1 MKKILLCV
9 LGFMIL
15 VSGSAFAVDVTVWAS
30 TWYAWWDNG
39 DSNSNNDPGF
49 LYGPALAVKFN
60 DDFNLTG
67 VFLYGK
73 IKYKDED
80 DGDVFTFKRIDSD
93 LALNYRLND
102 YLKIFA
108 GIKYMSY
115 TIVDA
120 DDFDHSGFG
129 PGIGISAAYPVV
141 DSLFLLATLSGFHL
155 WGNEEEGD
163 ESPDEYGYREYG
175 INTTLALAY
184 YIPSISTVI
193 SLGGRYQQF
202 KTVYNQEEVNSGEE
216 VDDLTWKF
224 YGITLT
230 VTYTF

>member
-15 VSGSAFAVDVTVWAS
+15 VSSSAFAVDVTVGVS
-30 TWYAWWDNG
+30 TWYAWWKFRSSDE
-39 DSNSNNDPGF
+39 DSSVKTDPGF
-49 LYGPALAVKFN
+49 LYGPALAIKFN

-73 IKYKDED
+73 FNGKESDEYNLD
-80 DGDVFTFKRIDSD
+80 YMRMDSD
-93 LALNYRLND
+93 VALNYRLND

-108 GIKYMSY
+108 GIKYMRY
-115 TIVDA
+115 TSSEVELE
-120 DDFDHSGFG
+120 HSGLG
-129 PGIGISAAYPVV
+129 PGIGISAAYPIA
-141 DSLFLLATLSGFHL
+141 DSLFLLATLSGFYL
-155 WGNEEEGD
+155 WGNEEYID
-163 ESPDEYGYREYG
+163 DYFSKTKVDYGYKEYG

-193 SLGGRYQQF
+193 SLGGRYQQI
-202 KTVYNQEEVNSGEE
+202 KGVYDD
-216 VDDLTWKF
+216 VDDTKETSKF